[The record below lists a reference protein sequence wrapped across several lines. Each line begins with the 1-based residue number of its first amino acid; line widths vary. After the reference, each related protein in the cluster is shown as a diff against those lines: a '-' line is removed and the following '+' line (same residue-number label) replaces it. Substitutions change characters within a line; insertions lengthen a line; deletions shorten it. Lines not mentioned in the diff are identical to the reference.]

1 MMALL
6 RTAPWL
12 LAAATAAA
20 SLPVQAQDSSSDTAQ
35 IPEAPAEAAPDGT
48 TAATQIEPLPL
59 WSIAASAGIS
69 NRDDGPD
76 GTWEALSLTRQIGRG
91 YVRGA
96 LMRYHGTLLQA
107 DTALPSDYLVGT
119 LAAGG
124 NFHGWV
130 TDGWISL
137 GRQDYGK
144 ISTADG
150 SRASNGATGSTYF
163 AIGGDFGKVL
173 PLGHNWY
180 LTPTATV
187 SYAHGKLLRPAP
199 TGTTFNDVETDEPTW
214 TAGGAVRL
222 DHAFGP
228 DKRHYAGISIS
239 RNWTSNAV
247 SAVHPISID
256 EETGA
261 VELFSVHYSD
271 SWFEAGATANMELTP
286 TLHLD
291 VFATRGFGM
300 LSGNTTSGGISLRKS
315 F

>member
-1 MMALL
+1 MMALF
-6 RTAPWL
+6 RAGPWL
-12 LAAATAAA
+12 LAAAAAATTLPAQAQEADSALAPTTAAA
-20 SLPVQAQDSSSDTAQ
+20 PNDTT
-35 IPEAPAEAAPDGT
+35 D
-48 TAATQIEPLPL
+48 ATLIEPLPL
-59 WSIAASAGIS
+59 WTVAASTGIS

-76 GTWEALSLTRQIGRG
+76 GTWEALSLTRQLGRG

-119 LAAGG
+119 VAAGG
-124 NFHGWV
+124 NFSGWV
-130 TDGWISL
+130 TDGWLSL

-144 ISTADG
+144 ISTPEG
-150 SRASNGATGSTYF
+150 SRSSTGATGSTYF

-173 PLGHNWY
+173 PLGHDWY
-180 LTPTATV
+180 LTPTATA

-199 TGTTFNDVETDEPTW
+199 TETTFKDVETDEPTW
-214 TAGGAVRL
+214 SLSAAVRL

-228 DKRHYAGISIS
+228 GKRHYAGISVS

-247 SAVHPISID
+247 SAVYPVSVD
-256 EETGA
+256 DETGTVDLA
-261 VELFSVHYSD
+261 SRHYAD
-271 SWFEAGATANMELTP
+271 NWFEAGVTANMELTP

-291 VFATRGFGM
+291 VFATRGTGM
-300 LSGNTTSGGISLRKS
+300 SSGNTTSAGISLRKS